1 MTTPRGLRLDG
12 HKAAP
17 RQRPLQ
23 VVAPPLVA
31 VLALEQ
37 GSGTEAEPL
46 VTAGQAVRVG
56 TRVAAGRGAAAD
68 LHAPVSGVV
77 RAVGPGPTLRGAAP
91 CIVIESDGRDEP
103 EPGFAALDWSTLDAG
118 TLIGRIAAAGIAG
131 LGGAAFPTATK
142 LARARDAR
150 VERLLL
156 NGAECEPWIC
166 CDDALLCERAPDV
179 VLGAQVLL
187 AASGAVQC
195 TIAIEED
202 KPDAIAAIE
211 AALAAAGDAR
221 IAVVTLPC
229 VFPLGAEAPLVT
241 AVTGREVPRG
251 GLPPDVGVLCQN
263 VGTAAAVA
271 QFAARGA
278 PLTRRIVTVTGS
290 GVRTPAN
297 VEARIG
303 TPVADLV
310 AACGGYGDG
319 PRRLIAGGSLTGRP
333 FADDSA
339 AVTKGLNCVLVATD
353 QDLPPRGAEMPCI
366 RCGDCGVVCP
376 ANLLPQHLHVAALA
390 DDAAMLD
397 RLGLDACIE
406 CGCCDFVCPS
416 AIPLTARFHA
426 ARARR
431 QLLAAARERAL
442 EARTRYERHQ
452 RRLAALAEEE
462 RRAFDEARRRA
473 PDRDAGGA

>member
-1 MTTPRGLRLDG
+1 MSAPRGLRLDG
-12 HKAAP
+12 HKAASL
-17 RQRPLQ
+17 QRPLQ
-23 VVAPPLVA
+23 VLAPPAVV
-31 VLALEQ
+31 VLALDQ
-37 GSGTEAEPL
+37 GSGTAAEAL
-46 VTAGQAVRVG
+46 VRTGQAVRMG

-77 RAVGPGPTLRGAAP
+77 REVGLGPTLRGAAP
-91 CIVIESDGRDEP
+91 CIVIENDGRDEP
-103 EPGFAALDWSTLDAG
+103 EPDVAVLDWSALDGAA
-118 TLIGRIAAAGIAG
+118 LIERIADAGIAG

-142 LARARDAR
+142 LARAREAR

-166 CDDALLCERAPDV
+166 CDDALLRERAPQV

-187 AASGAVQC
+187 AATGALEC

-202 KPDAIAAIE
+202 KPAAIAAVE
-211 AALAAAGDAR
+211 AALATAGDAR

-251 GLPPDVGVLCQN
+251 GLPPDIGVLCQN

-271 QFAARGA
+271 ELAARGA

-290 GVRTPAN
+290 GVRMPAN
-297 VEARIG
+297 VEARLG

-310 AACGGYGDG
+310 AACGGYGDAA
-319 PRRLIAGGSLTGRP
+319 RRLIAGGSLTGRP
-333 FADDSA
+333 FADDA
-339 AVTKGLNCVLVATD
+339 AALTKGLNCVLVATD
-353 QDLPPRGAEMPCI
+353 QDLPSRGAEMPCI

-390 DDAAMLD
+390 DDARLLD

-416 AIPLTARFHA
+416 VIPLTARFRA
-426 ARARR
+426 ARARQ
-431 QLLAAARERAL
+431 QLLAADRQRAQ

-452 RRLAALAEEE
+452 RRMAALGEEE

-473 PDRDAGGA
+473 ADRDSGGA